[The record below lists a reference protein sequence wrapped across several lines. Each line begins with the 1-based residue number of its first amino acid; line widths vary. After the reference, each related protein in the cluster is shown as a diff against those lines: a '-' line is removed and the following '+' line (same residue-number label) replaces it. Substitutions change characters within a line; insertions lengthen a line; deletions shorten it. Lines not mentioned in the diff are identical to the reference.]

1 MNTKTDTTTTTTEI
15 STGELIGRQL
25 FSTVVWGHV
34 GIAIAFLALA
44 VLSATHQHVGLI
56 HLASGITHI
65 G

>member
-1 MNTKTDTTTTTTEI
+1 METKTKTNSVPSGNEM
-15 STGELIGRQL
+15 IGKQM

-34 GIAIAFLALA
+34 GIAIGFLVLA
-44 VLSATHQHVGLI
+44 VLSATHQHMGLI